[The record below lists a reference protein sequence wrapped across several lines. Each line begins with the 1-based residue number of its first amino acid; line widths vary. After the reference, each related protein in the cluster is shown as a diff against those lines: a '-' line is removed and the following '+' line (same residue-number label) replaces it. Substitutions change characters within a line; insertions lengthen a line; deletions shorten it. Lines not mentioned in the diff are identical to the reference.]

1 MLRVERKCGL
11 TINNGWREEWQFNK
25 LVLNYGRNQIF
36 TCKFLLKLWYGH
48 IQDFWKQTAWIFEG
62 LKHLKVETNW
72 MVKIYILQFRTQISV
87 TVLLKTIEIYLVYA
101 TSTRLL
107 CKFVY
112 KIIV

>member
-72 MVKIYILQFRTQISV
+72 MVKIYILQFKTQISV
-87 TVLLKTIEIYLVYA
+87 TVLLKTI
-101 TSTRLL
+101 
-107 CKFVY
+107 
-112 KIIV
+112 